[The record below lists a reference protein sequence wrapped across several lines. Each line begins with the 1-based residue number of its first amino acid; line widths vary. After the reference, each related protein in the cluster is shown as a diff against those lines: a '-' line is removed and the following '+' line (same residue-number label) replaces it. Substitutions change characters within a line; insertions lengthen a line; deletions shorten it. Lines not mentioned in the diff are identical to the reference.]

1 MNRLKLF
8 ALGITGAVLVTAGL
22 YACSND
28 EANNTQKDNTEQTS
42 IIQGK
47 STGDALIARDDSD
60 GTLTLLFDQDEFK
73 EDLVNQG
80 IFAEVESIEVGEDR
94 LTIIGKSADDF
105 SLMAFQT
112 ELIREGNALYFP
124 DPNNSDLP
132 NTTFASHSCT
142 GSSCSSCSF
151 TRSGNGGIF
160 SKITGCQCNT
170 AGGACNHSVS
180 SKDTLDLVIDIA
192 VKILGIFK

>member
-80 IFAEVESIEVGEDR
+80 IFAEVESIEVGEDL

-105 SLMAFQT
+105 SLTAFQT

-132 NTTFASHSCT
+132 NTTFSKHNCT
-142 GSSCSSCSF
+142 GASCSSCSF
-151 TRSGNGGIF
+151 TRSGGSL

-170 AGGACNHSVS
+170 AGGACNHTVS
-180 SKDTLDLVIDIA
+180 AQDTLDTILDIA
-192 VKILGIFK
+192 VKILGIFTK